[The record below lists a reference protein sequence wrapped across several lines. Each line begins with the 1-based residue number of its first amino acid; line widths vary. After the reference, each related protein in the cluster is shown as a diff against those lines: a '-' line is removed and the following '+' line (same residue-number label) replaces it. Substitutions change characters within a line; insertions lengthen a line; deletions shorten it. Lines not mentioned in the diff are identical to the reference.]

1 MLCFSQRIMII
12 AMEGISKSELL
23 DVLKN
28 TSDPNSF
35 DENEIFFILPRM
47 LSNDYTHWWRNW
59 ATTDGTWKWTLYI

>member
-1 MLCFSQRIMII
+1 MII

-47 LSNDYTHWWRNW
+47 LSNDCTHW
-59 ATTDGTWKWTLYI
+59 